1 MVSYSKSY
9 GIRTVIFTSWVIEGQ
24 EIEPHDKQIILSE
37 LNETIKEI
45 HNNQIIGILICK
57 KENKFVIEYC
67 SDNRI
72 IIRKYNII

>member
-1 MVSYSKSY
+1 MNY
-9 GIRTVIFTSWVIEGQ
+9 I
-24 EIEPHDKQIILSE
+24 DK
-37 LNETIKEI
+37 NIKEI
-45 HNNQIIGILICK
+45 HNNQTIGILICK